1 VSFNPLAA
9 RHTTKEIDWGYNYR
23 VLPFEFGGNQMNKHW
38 ELRFGPIVL
47 GTLCLFAIAG
57 IALRFAVANVAASAA
72 DAGATYSAKCV
83 KCHGRDGR
91 GKTTQGRRT
100 HARDITDANW
110 QNDVTDERLFNSIS
124 NGRGKMPA
132 FKKSLN
138 ENQIDELI
146 SYLRRLRR

>member
-1 VSFNPLAA
+1 
-9 RHTTKEIDWGYNYR
+9 
-23 VLPFEFGGNQMNKHW
+23 MNKHR
-38 ELRFGPIVL
+38 ELWLGPIVL
-47 GTLCLFAIAG
+47 GTLCLFTI
-57 IALRFAVANVAASAA
+57 IALRIVSPNVSASAG

-100 HARDITDANW
+100 HARDMTDANW

-124 NGRGKMPA
+124 NGRGKMPS

-138 ENQIDELI
+138 ENQIDELV
-146 SYLRRLRR
+146 SYVRRLRR

>member
-1 VSFNPLAA
+1 
-9 RHTTKEIDWGYNYR
+9 
-23 VLPFEFGGNQMNKHW
+23 MNNHR
-38 ELRFGPIVL
+38 ELWLGPIVL

-57 IALRFAVANVAASAA
+57 IALCFAPANAAASAA
-72 DAGATYSAKCV
+72 NAGATYNAKCV

-100 HARDITDANW
+100 HARDMTDANW

-124 NGRGKMPA
+124 NGRGKMPS

-138 ENQIDELI
+138 ENQIDELV
-146 SYLRRLRR
+146 SYVRRLRR